1 MVQYIF
7 RIISLLL
14 LTQAAQIT
22 AQGVENIGSAAAGPE
37 KEISYKDSVNEE
49 AFDALSETISP
60 LNSDQVKKVR
70 RLWNESQR
78 MATFTGE
85 TPPVPTNSSMMV
97 NLDNGSLPTVI
108 RLSAGYVS
116 VISFFDATGQIWPIK
131 GYDIGNPSAV
141 NIVWNQPQSGEDIE
155 DSHSN
160 TLLMQAQTIY
170 KTTNMVVM
178 LQGLSTPILLE
189 IVPGQ
194 KAIDYRLDLQVPRL
208 GPFAKETAFDIP
220 TSANP
225 VMLDILNNI
234 PPNKSVQAHV
244 QGGEAQAWIYK
255 KKMYVRTP
263 LEIISPAWMAKING
277 ANDSMHVYELPVT
290 SALVALNNGK
300 VVKLQVEGV

>member
-1 MVQYIF
+1 M
-7 RIISLLL
+7 LLF
-14 LTQAAQIT
+14 TQVTQIT
-22 AQGVENIGSAAAGPE
+22 AQNIDDIGGSTPAA
-37 KEISYKDSVNEE
+37 KEEITYRESVNEE

-116 VISFFDATGQIWPIK
+116 VISFFDATGQVWPIK

-141 NIVWNQPQSGEDIE
+141 NIVWNQPQSGDDLE

-194 KAIDYRLDLQVPRL
+194 KAVDYRLDLQVPRL
-208 GPFAKETAFDIP
+208 GPFAKETTFDIP
-220 TSANP
+220 STANP

-244 QGGEAQAWIYK
+244 RGGDAQAWVYRK
-255 KKMYVRTP
+255 KLYVRTP

-290 SALVALNNGK
+290 SALVALKNGK